1 MPELLAH
8 LWGDYVLQ
16 TERMALR
23 KTVSWKWAV
32 YHATAYTLP
41 FLFLTQNVYSLAV
54 IWGTHVV
61 IDRLAVARKL
71 VVWRNAW
78 DIRSTGEV
86 LNATTGFS
94 EKIPVWLSFWLIVIV
109 DNTLH
114 LTINHWAIRMLPL
127 LLGRFSA

>member
-23 KTVSWKWAV
+23 KTISWRWATI
-32 YHATAYTLP
+32 HAATYTLP
-41 FLFLTQNVYSLAV
+41 FFFLTHDVKSLLT
-54 IWGTHVV
+54 IFLTHVI
-61 IDRLAVARKL
+61 IDRLALARKL

-78 DIRSTGEV
+78 DIRSSGQSLSE
-86 LNATTGFS
+86 TTGFS
-94 EKIPVWLSFWLIVIV
+94 EKIPAWLAFWLTVIV

-114 LTINHWAIRMLPL
+114 LTINHWAIHYLPTQW
-127 LLGRFSA
+127 GI